1 MRPTRILESMPTS
14 QSLLTLAL
22 TLCTLAGCN
31 VKDQEAITV
40 AVYPTTQRCAV
51 QEQTV
56 DCAQVGTYLRD
67 TLKLKPE
74 REVVASFTGMD
85 PGSKDDPILDRIA
98 AEIRAAGFKNVRTA
112 RFDLQ

>member
-1 MRPTRILESMPTS
+1 MHTS
-14 QSLLTLAL
+14 RTLLAFAL
-22 TLCTLAGCN
+22 CALAGCN

-40 AVYPTTQRCAV
+40 AVYPTTQRCAI
-51 QEQTV
+51 QEQPV
-56 DCAQVGTYLRD
+56 DCAQVGPYLRD
-67 TLKLKPE
+67 TLKIKSE

-98 AEIRAAGFKNVRTA
+98 AEIRAAGFKHVRTA